1 MYWLEKNSVKEN
13 DNEKKSTMR
22 LKNPHNKCRSIFG
35 TISNLL
41 GLTDSCQSTYPLKEG
56 SSLINNNN
64 NNNNNNNSN
73 NNNNKSLG
81 THSEEAAPLMCCSC
95 QMMYNISPKRVD
107 NRFVYLPKKEWYS
120 VS

>member
-1 MYWLEKNSVKEN
+1 MYWLEKNSFKEN
-13 DNEKKSTMR
+13 DNEKKVTMR

-41 GLTDSCQSTYPLKEG
+41 GLTDSCQTTYLLKEG
-56 SSLINNNN
+56 SSLINNND
-64 NNNNNNNSN
+64 N

-95 QMMYNISPKRVD
+95 QMMYNISP
-107 NRFVYLPKKEWYS
+107 
-120 VS
+120 